1 MKFTDSERESLKK
14 LGNKEFLLSKE
25 DKLCAGLSLVDIM
38 FAYAYNHRTTLGEN
52 SVESAW
58 TINKLSPTLS
68 WFAVSSWDWL
78 LLLYLLRFNVFIYVF
93 FV

>member
-1 MKFTDSERESLKK
+1 VKFNHEEKEILKK

-25 DKLCAGLSLVDIM
+25 DKAVAWLSLVDIV

-58 TINKLSPTLS
+58 TINKLSATLS
-68 WFAVSSWDWL
+68 WFAVSMAAIL
-78 LLLYLLRFNVFIYVF
+78 GIT
-93 FV
+93 